1 MFLATRVYVLLKG
14 HCVFVFSAI
23 HPEMAVTSSKRC
35 IRRLRM
41 KKKKK
46 KRSDRQEY
54 VSLYYSTNH
63 YTNEDVL
70 SSPSPRKRETSA
82 FRELNLDL
90 SVLTTSGL
98 LRNLDLISVCKGE
111 KNCF

>member
-1 MFLATRVYVLLKG
+1 
-14 HCVFVFSAI
+14 
-23 HPEMAVTSSKRC
+23 
-35 IRRLRM
+35 M

-70 SSPSPRKRETSA
+70 SSPSPRKRENTST
-82 FRELNLDL
+82 FRELNLDQQ
-90 SVLTTSGL
+90 SFEDSYW
-98 LRNLDLISVCKGE
+98 SPA
-111 KNCF
+111 

>member
-1 MFLATRVYVLLKG
+1 MLMPAPWVVVVLGYARVCPAQRLLRVRFFRDPPRNSCNSFK
-14 HCVFVFSAI
+14 
-23 HPEMAVTSSKRC
+23 AVHST
-35 IRRLRM
+35 LRT

-70 SSPSPRKRETSA
+70 SSPSPRKRENTST
-82 FRELNLDL
+82 FRELNLDQQ
-90 SVLTTSGL
+90 SFEDSYW
-98 LRNLDLISVCKGE
+98 SPA
-111 KNCF
+111 